1 MTMTQTAEPVLP
13 SLRKS
18 PQIPPLQN
26 GDQLSR
32 DEFERRWDAMP
43 GLKHAELIEGT
54 VFMPPPLSHD
64 LHSAPHFDLITL
76 LGTYRMATPGIIGG
90 DNGSVRLDFRNM
102 PQPDIYLMILPAYG
116 GQSKIDE
123 DGYVS
128 GAPEFI
134 AEIAHTSASY
144 DLHQKLEVYRR
155 NGVRE
160 YLVWR
165 TMDAEFDFM
174 VLREGR
180 YQKLSPDGQGVIKST
195 ALPGLW
201 MNTAAALRGDW
212 PAVFDSMQQGIDS
225 AQHGE
230 FVTRLKQTFE
240 SRQTP

>member
-1 MTMTQTAEPVLP
+1 MTQIAEQVLP
-13 SLRKS
+13 SIRNAPL
-18 PQIPPLQN
+18 IPPLQN
-26 GDQLSR
+26 GDQLNR

-43 GLKHAELIEGT
+43 DLTHAELIEGT

-64 LHSAPHFDLITL
+64 FHSAPHFDLIGAL
-76 LGTYRMATPGIIGG
+76 SLYRVHTPGISGG
-90 DNGSVRLDFRNM
+90 DNGSVRLDFKNM

-144 DLHQKLEVYRR
+144 DLHQKLDVYRR
-155 NGVRE
+155 NEVRE

-174 VLREGR
+174 VLKDGR
-180 YQKLSPDGQGVIKST
+180 YQKLAPDEQGIIKST
-195 ALPGLW
+195 VLPGLW
-201 MNTAAALRGDW
+201 LNITAALRGDW
-212 PAVFDSMQQGIDS
+212 PAVFASILTGINS
-225 AQHGE
+225 TEHAA
-230 FVTRLKQTFE
+230 FVDRLKQTSE
-240 SRQTP
+240 ARPSQSP